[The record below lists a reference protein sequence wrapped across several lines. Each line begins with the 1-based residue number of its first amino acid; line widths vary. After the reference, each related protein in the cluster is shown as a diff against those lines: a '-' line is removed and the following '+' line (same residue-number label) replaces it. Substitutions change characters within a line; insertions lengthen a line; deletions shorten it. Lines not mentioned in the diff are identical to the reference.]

1 MSKIRGTF
9 APSQI
14 AYSGF
19 TVNKGGWVSQDK
31 YPRHVADVNGDGR
44 ADIVGFGGDAVY
56 VSLGQTDGTF
66 PSHQTAYSNSF
77 TVNKGGWVS
86 QDKYPRHVADVN
98 GDGRA
103 DIVGFG
109 SNAVYVSLGQ
119 TDGNFA
125 PHQTAYSNNFTVN
138 KGGWVS
144 QDKYPRHV
152 ADVNGDGRDDIVG
165 FASNAVDVSLSEFPS
180 PFTIIENE
188 GTATFAKDKN
198 RNYLIINGDKEL
210 QLQNRQG
217 KTYSDNTNLSWV
229 AVAVELDSKSENED
243 NYRVLLQG
251 QNARDGQAYVWKTNS
266 DGVIT
271 KGSGWKSGDAL
282 LPIENEFSIDLNND
296 ELIGSPL
303 TIIENEGTATFA
315 KDKNRNYLIINGDK
329 ELQLQN
335 RQGKTYSDN
344 TNLSWDAVAVELDS
358 KSENEDNY
366 RVLLQGQNARDGQA
380 YVWTT
385 NSDGVITKGSGWKS
399 GDALL
404 PFEQEFNID
413 LNGDSLI
420 I

>member
-1 MSKIRGTF
+1 M
-9 APSQI
+9 
-14 AYSGF
+14 
-19 TVNKGGWVSQDK
+19 
-31 YPRHVADVNGDGR
+31 
-44 ADIVGFGGDAVY
+44 
-56 VSLGQTDGTF
+56 
-66 PSHQTAYSNSF
+66 
-77 TVNKGGWVS
+77 
-86 QDKYPRHVADVN
+86 
-98 GDGRA
+98 
-103 DIVGFG
+103 
-109 SNAVYVSLGQ
+109 
-119 TDGNFA
+119 
-125 PHQTAYSNNFTVN
+125 
-138 KGGWVS
+138 
-144 QDKYPRHV
+144 
-152 ADVNGDGRDDIVG
+152 
-165 FASNAVDVSLSEFPS
+165 
-180 PFTIIENE
+180 
-188 GTATFAKDKN
+188 
-198 RNYLIINGDKEL
+198 
-210 QLQNRQG
+210 
-217 KTYSDNTNLSWV
+217 
-229 AVAVELDSKSENED
+229 
-243 NYRVLLQG
+243 
-251 QNARDGQAYVWKTNS
+251 
-266 DGVIT
+266 IT

-335 RQGKTYSDN
+335 RQGQTYSDN

>member
-9 APSQI
+9 APSKI
-14 AYSGF
+14 ASDSF
-19 TVNKGGWVSQDK
+19 TVNNTWVSQDL
-31 YPRHVADVNGDGR
+31 YPRHLADVNGDGR
-44 ADIVGFGGDAVY
+44 DDIVGFA
-56 VSLGQTDGTF
+56 Q
-66 PSHQTAYSNSF
+66 
-77 TVNKGGWVS
+77 
-86 QDKYPRHVADVN
+86 
-98 GDGRA
+98 
-103 DIVGFG
+103 
-109 SNAVYVSLGQ
+109 NAVYVSLGE
-119 TDGNFA
+119 TDGTFA
-125 PHQTAYSNNFTVN
+125 PSKIASDSFTVN
-138 KGGWVS
+138 NTWVS
-144 QDKYPRHV
+144 QDLYPRHL

-217 KTYSDNTNLSWV
+217 
-229 AVAVELDSKSENED
+229 
-243 NYRVLLQG
+243 Q
-251 QNARDGQAYVWKTNS
+251 
-266 DGVIT
+266 
-271 KGSGWKSGDAL
+271 
-282 LPIENEFSIDLNND
+282 
-296 ELIGSPL
+296 
-303 TIIENEGTATFA
+303 
-315 KDKNRNYLIINGDK
+315 
-329 ELQLQN
+329 
-335 RQGKTYSDN
+335 TYSDN

-366 RVLLQGQNARDGQA
+366 RVLLQGQNARDGEA

>member
-1 MSKIRGTF
+1 
-9 APSQI
+9 
-14 AYSGF
+14 
-19 TVNKGGWVSQDK
+19 
-31 YPRHVADVNGDGR
+31 
-44 ADIVGFGGDAVY
+44 
-56 VSLGQTDGTF
+56 
-66 PSHQTAYSNSF
+66 
-77 TVNKGGWVS
+77 
-86 QDKYPRHVADVN
+86 
-98 GDGRA
+98 
-103 DIVGFG
+103 
-109 SNAVYVSLGQ
+109 
-119 TDGNFA
+119 
-125 PHQTAYSNNFTVN
+125 
-138 KGGWVS
+138 
-144 QDKYPRHV
+144 
-152 ADVNGDGRDDIVG
+152 
-165 FASNAVDVSLSEFPS
+165 
-180 PFTIIENE
+180 NE

-217 KTYSDNTNLSWV
+217 KTYSDNTNLSWD
-229 AVAVELDSKSENED
+229 AVAVELGSADT
-243 NYRVLLQG
+243 YRVLLQG
-251 QNARDGQAYVWKTNS
+251 QNARDGQAYVWTTNS
-266 DGVIT
+266 EGVIT
-271 KGSGWKSGDAL
+271 RGSGWKSGDTL
-282 LPIENEFSIDLNND
+282 LSWEEKFNIDLNGD

-335 RQGKTYSDN
+335 RQGQTYSDN